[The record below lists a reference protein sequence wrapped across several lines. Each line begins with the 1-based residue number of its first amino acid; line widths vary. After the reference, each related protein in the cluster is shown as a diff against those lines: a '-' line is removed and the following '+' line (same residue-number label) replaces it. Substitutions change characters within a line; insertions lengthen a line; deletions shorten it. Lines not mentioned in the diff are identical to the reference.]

1 MFLERKFMSPGERA
15 ELLTDA
21 GGLAAMPER
30 LRDVIRNLVR
40 LLASERGVGHLLPD
54 FGFSRSGHWSAEG
67 VIAHFSRELRENLP
81 RYEHRFELVDIEAE
95 LDDGGRPELL
105 VLGRV
110 PGVSGVV
117 TLTVD
122 PVARRLRAVRLG

>member
-15 ELLTDA
+15 ALLADA
-21 GGLAAMPER
+21 GGLAAMPEC
-30 LRDVIRNLVR
+30 LQDVIRNLVR
-40 LLASERGVGHLLPD
+40 LLAAERGVGHLLPD

-81 RYEHRFELVDIEAE
+81 RYERRFDLVDIEAE
-95 LDDGGRPELL
+95 LEDGGRPTLL

-110 PGVSGVV
+110 QGMSGLV
-117 TLTVD
+117 TLIVD
-122 PVARRLRAVRLG
+122 PVARLLRSVRLA

>member
-15 ELLTDA
+15 DLSTS
-21 GGLAAMPER
+21 LATLPDR
-30 LRDVIRNLVR
+30 LQDVLRNLDR

-81 RYEHRFELVDIEAE
+81 RYERRFEVVEIEAE
-95 LDDGGRPELL
+95 LDDDGQPELV
-105 VLGRV
+105 VLGRAD
-110 PGVSGVV
+110 GVDGLV
-117 TLTVD
+117 TLTLD
-122 PVARRLRAVRLG
+122 PVRRLLRGVRVG

>member
-15 ELLTDA
+15 SLLADA
-21 GGLAAMPER
+21 GGLAAMPEC
-30 LRDVIRNLVR
+30 LQDVIRNLVR
-40 LLASERGVGHLLPD
+40 LLAAERGVGHLLPD

-81 RYEHRFELVDIEAE
+81 RYEQRFDLVDIEAE
-95 LDDGGRPELL
+95 LEDGGRPTLL
-105 VLGRV
+105 VFGRV
-110 PGVSGVV
+110 QGMSGLV

-122 PVARRLRAVRLG
+122 PVARRLRSVRLG

>member
-15 ELLTDA
+15 ALVADA
-21 GGLAAMPER
+21 GGLAALPEC
-30 LRDVIRNLVR
+30 LQDVIRNLVR
-40 LLASERGVGHLLPD
+40 LLAAERGVGHLLPD

-67 VIAHFSRELRENLP
+67 VIAHFGHELRENLP
-81 RYEHRFELVDIEAE
+81 RYEPRFELVEIEAE

-110 PGVSGVV
+110 HGMSGLV

-122 PVARRLRAVRLG
+122 PVARRIRSVRVA